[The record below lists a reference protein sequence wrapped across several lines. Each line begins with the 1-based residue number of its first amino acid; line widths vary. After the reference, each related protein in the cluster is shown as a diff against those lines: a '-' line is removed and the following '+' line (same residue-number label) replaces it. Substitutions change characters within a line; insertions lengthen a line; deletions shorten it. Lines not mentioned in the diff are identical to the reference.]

1 MQFLSNMKIGM
12 RLTSAFVLLM
22 LMLIGIALVGL
33 SGIGK
38 TFNNLE
44 VMYATNVKPMEY
56 LGDVQQ
62 LSMRNRVL
70 VMDMILNPEP
80 ANVSNR
86 AAEIVKNTEKVD
98 KSYAAYK
105 ATDLTD
111 RDKALIAELDP
122 ALAAYRQEALTP
134 TREASLAGKTDEA
147 LNIYKTKVSSLAPKV
162 FDTLKKMIELQV
174 ALAKEGFDQSA
185 VVKSSVTTTTI
196 SVAVIAVLAGIFL
209 AWTITASITLP
220 IGKALQFSQVVASGD
235 LTANLQHESKDE
247 VGALLKSL
255 QAMQASLVK
264 VVGNVRQG
272 SESVSSASSEIA

>member
-44 VMYATNVKPMEY
+44 VMYVTNVKPMEY

-86 AAEIVKNTEKVD
+86 AAEIVKNVEKVD

-122 ALAAYRQEALTP
+122 ALAAYRQEALNP

-147 LNIYKTKVSSLAPKV
+147 LNIYKTKVSSLSPKV
-162 FDTLKKMIELQV
+162 FDTLEKMIELQV